1 MQGQQAAQRFGRGG
15 VQPGVP
21 GGGAQ
26 LVLAAVAQQRQ
37 QPRPRRG
44 GHIQRVQQA
53 GQVAHVAQLQHRA
66 ALQRRQAARGQPHDL
81 GLLGRADSAQRFQ
94 AHLAELFKRVARA
107 AGAADLFD
115 VIILLALPG
124 RGLGVFGNGQRHVGA
139 DGPQP
144 AVQVGEGDDLCGGQ
158 KVLVLLVQRILLKPR
173 AAEPA
178 VARLLVQS
186 AQPQRTALCGRADVP
201 VKLHNIP
208 LYHSQNIMWIKDV
221 GRATGGAKKQAYQ
234 RALRR
239 TAQRQKWYACF

>member
-1 MQGQQAAQRFGRGG
+1 MLDQHQLPLQKELRQKGRDNL
-15 VQPGVP
+15 VP
-21 GGGAQ
+21 I
-26 LVLAAVAQQRQ
+26 LEK
-37 QPRPRRG
+37 
-44 GHIQRVQQA
+44 H
-53 GQVAHVAQLQHRA
+53 
-66 ALQRRQAARGQPHDL
+66 
-81 GLLGRADSAQRFQ
+81 LLGRADSAQCLQ

-115 VIILLALPG
+115 VIILLAFPG

-158 KVLVLLVQRILLKPR
+158 KVLVLLVQRVLLKPR

-208 LYHSQNIMWIKDV
+208 LYHSQNITRIQYV

-234 RALRR
+234 HALRR
-239 TAQRQKWYACF
+239 TAQRQKWYACFQNVR